1 MKNIEAEKYWDTCL
15 SFYKNLIISCTKCT
29 CFPNFIVT
37 VEIYKIY
44 NLGLIRNYATRFWQK
59 SSCWD
64 YFDKTI
70 KLTGSIECV
79 IVILRTLLSFL
90 WQRSEKNILEDLE
103 KIMEDAVK
111 KTESISTYMS
121 IHLLNLANF
130 VKQTPKKLA
139 NDTFSGPKADRRTG
153 TLYQF
158 KNT

>member
-1 MKNIEAEKYWDTCL
+1 M
-15 SFYKNLIISCTKCT
+15 
-29 CFPNFIVT
+29 
-37 VEIYKIY
+37 
-44 NLGLIRNYATRFWQK
+44 GLIRNYATRFWQK

-111 KTESISTYMS
+111 KTESISTYKS
-121 IHLLNLANF
+121 IHLLNLADF
-130 VKQTPKKLA
+130 VKQTPKKFEIAHFWVHSLA